1 MTDDITMRTAVADD
15 WDAIYAMVAAAF
27 NADGDVDAS
36 AAERPLFEPDRCRLA
51 IRSGQIVGSAGI
63 LTRRLAVPGATVPTG
78 HVTMIAVSPTAR
90 RRGLLTRFI
99 GQQFVDIR
107 AAGEPIAALWAS
119 EGRIY
124 QRYGYACATRR
135 MSLTVDTRE
144 VRLTNTAGSAGSATL
159 AEPTNVA
166 EPGRLVAAP
175 PADLRDTLTK
185 LYEPAYAQRPGW
197 SERAPNHWD
206 HRLAD
211 PEAQRRRASARRAVI
226 HEGEQG
232 PDGYALWRVRNDW
245 DDSGPAGEVQVMEL
259 VALSPQAYAGLW
271 GFILGMDLTRTA
283 TAWACALDE
292 PLFFMVNEPRR
303 LAARVADALWLR
315 IIDLPAALAARRYA
329 TDVDLVFEVTDD
341 VLPANAGRWRLTGS
355 PEAATCTSTMDEP
368 DLACDIRQL
377 AAAYLGDASLAGFA
391 AAGLVREL
399 RSGAADLAST
409 AFGWHRLPSSIEV
422 F

>member
-1 MTDDITMRTAVADD
+1 VTDEITMRTAVADD
-15 WDAIYAMVAAAF
+15 WDAIYAMVAGAF
-27 NADGDVDAS
+27 NSDGDDDAS

-51 IRSGQIVGSAGI
+51 IRSGQIVGSAGV
-63 LTRRLAVPGATVPTG
+63 LTRHLAVPGATVPAG
-78 HVTMIAVSPTAR
+78 HVSMIAVSPTAR
-90 RRGLLTRFI
+90 RQGLLTRFI
-99 GQQFVDIR
+99 GHQFTDIR
-107 AAGEPIAALWAS
+107 TAGEPIAVLWAT

-144 VRLTNTAGSAGSATL
+144 VRLTNTAQPTRSATL
-159 AEPTNVA
+159 AEPTNIA
-166 EPGRLVAAP
+166 ESGRLIAAA

-185 LYEPAYAQRPGW
+185 VYEHAYAERPGW

-206 HRLAD
+206 NRLAD
-211 PEAQRRRASARRAVI
+211 PKSRRGGSALRAVV
-226 HEGEQG
+226 HEGVHG
-232 PDGYALWRVRNDW
+232 PDGYALWRVRSSW
-245 DDSGPAGEVQVMEL
+245 DDSGPAGEVQL
-259 VALSPQAYAGLW
+259 VEHVTTSPEAYAALW
-271 GFILGMDLTRTA
+271 EFILGMDLTRTA

-303 LAARVADALWLR
+303 LAGKIADALWLR

-329 TDVDLVFEVTDD
+329 TNVDLVFEVTDD
-341 VLPANAGRWRLTGS
+341 VLPGNAGRWRLTGS

-377 AAAYLGDASLAGFA
+377 AAAYLGDAPLAGFA

-399 RSGAADLAST
+399 RPGAADLAST